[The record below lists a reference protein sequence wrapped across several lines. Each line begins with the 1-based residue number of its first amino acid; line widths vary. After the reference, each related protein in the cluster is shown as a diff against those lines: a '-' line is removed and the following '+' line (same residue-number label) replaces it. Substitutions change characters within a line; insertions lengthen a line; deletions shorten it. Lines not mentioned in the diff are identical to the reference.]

1 MTNTKS
7 AEKQTKINRR
17 NRLQNNYYK
26 TSVRTLIKLFF
37 YHLENSKD
45 EKKLKNLLSS
55 IYRFIDKGTKK
66 NVFHKNN
73 AARKKSKLSAS
84 LKKCDLV

>member
-1 MTNTKS
+1 MANIKS
-7 AEKQTKINRR
+7 AEKQTKVNRR
-17 NRLQNNYYK
+17 NHLQNNYYK

-45 EKKLKNLLSS
+45 EKKLKNLLNS

-73 AARKKSKLSAS
+73 AARKKSRLSAS
-84 LKKCDLV
+84 LKKYDLL